1 MKIFLRILACLLISS
16 TTFCQTD
23 VQADVPPRPPG
34 NQPEYVIQLMITSG
48 SLEGRESKLINGLG
62 DAAAVAVTKVIA
74 GKNLDAQKTDMI
86 LVILTGA
93 FSDPGGVRIVADR
106 QPRAAV
112 FVLRYLDLCTA
123 DPELKKRIADT
134 RHYIE
139 GQYFK
144 FTQGSSTR
152 KWEDRRTFPDRQR
165 LERME
170 GKMNLR
176 YENPYHG

>member
-1 MKIFLRILACLLISS
+1 MKILLGILACLLVSS
-16 TTFCQTD
+16 TAFCQTD
-23 VQADVPPRPPG
+23 VSPNPLG
-34 NQPEYVIQLMITSG
+34 NEPEYVIQLMITSG

-62 DAAAVAVTKVIA
+62 DAAAVTVTKVIA

-123 DPELKKRIADT
+123 DPGLKKRIADT

-139 GQYFK
+139 VQYFK

-152 KWEDRRTFPDRQR
+152 K
-165 LERME
+165 
-170 GKMNLR
+170 
-176 YENPYHG
+176 